1 MGYAHADEANTYQKL
16 NHKGEYK
23 MTIKTEINESQFINA
38 LCNDQYAAWSR
49 CAARALF
56 DWYTELSECTGEE
69 IDFDPIAIRCDWSE
83 MDTDE
88 IVEQYGH
95 LFSEAENFDELYE
108 ALLDHTSAIPLDNNN
123 YLIMAF

>member
-1 MGYAHADEANTYQKL
+1 
-16 NHKGEYK
+16 

-83 MDTDE
+83 YHIQEIWDTYSNVFERHGMTESDDADDYDKQVSILQE
-88 IVEQYGH
+88 YTTVIDMRRDKHVGGI
-95 LFSEAENFDELYE
+95 
-108 ALLDHTSAIPLDNNN
+108 LLRD
-123 YLIMAF
+123 F